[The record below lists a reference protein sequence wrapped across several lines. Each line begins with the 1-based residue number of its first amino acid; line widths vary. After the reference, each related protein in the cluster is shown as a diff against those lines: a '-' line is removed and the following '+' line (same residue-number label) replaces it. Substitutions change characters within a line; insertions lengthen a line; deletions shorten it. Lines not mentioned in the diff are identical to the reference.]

1 MHSRVMSGARPEIF
15 NIKIRQRDRDL
26 PSPLPSPE
34 PFHMPHGNPTIENLT
49 KSKNACMP
57 TEITLKHGDQFLDTG
72 LMYGNTET
80 YVIPLKPLT
89 LSKTDIRRWMLA
101 APLIMEESDPMLK
114 GKMIETGREN
124 NWKLPSDLTT
134 TKEFLAWVVLISSS
148 VIYGGLHM
156 LAWNAPFQ
164 TKTEQILWRISSP
177 TMMVYGVLLRGFDLW
192 DTYRYGN
199 TGVKLPVKWNGNEK
213 RDFAP
218 FVAKVLMGVIYLFQN
233 FLVVVVSC
241 ATLLYLLA
249 RIYLVVE
256 CFLSLFYSPPGLF
269 RQPNWGPYFPHIS

>member
-1 MHSRVMSGARPEIF
+1 
-15 NIKIRQRDRDL
+15 
-26 PSPLPSPE
+26 
-34 PFHMPHGNPTIENLT
+34 
-49 KSKNACMP
+49 
-57 TEITLKHGDQFLDTG
+57 
-72 LMYGNTET
+72 
-80 YVIPLKPLT
+80 
-89 LSKTDIRRWMLA
+89 
-101 APLIMEESDPMLK
+101 
-114 GKMIETGREN
+114 
-124 NWKLPSDLTT
+124 
-134 TKEFLAWVVLISSS
+134 
-148 VIYGGLHM
+148 
-156 LAWNAPFQ
+156 
-164 TKTEQILWRISSP
+164 
-177 TMMVYGVLLRGFDLW
+177 MMVYGVLLRGFDLW